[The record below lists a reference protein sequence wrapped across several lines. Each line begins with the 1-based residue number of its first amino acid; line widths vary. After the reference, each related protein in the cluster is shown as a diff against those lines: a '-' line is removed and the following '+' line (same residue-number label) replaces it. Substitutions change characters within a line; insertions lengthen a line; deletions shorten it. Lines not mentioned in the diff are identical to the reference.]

1 MSRPWSFRSA
11 LIALVAPLGVMSV
24 IALSID
30 VDDGAGE
37 PPPPFSQ
44 LLDDSARRS
53 RLPVL
58 PELRVLTPPTDFGEV
73 LFFGDVIGNRIVGVG
88 ETKMFAVD
96 PTTGAAAQPVDF
108 SGVVGRVSSVT
119 TVSNSELWIHGTGGF
134 VHWDP
139 TNAGSARRVV
149 ILDNEARKPE
159 WFGDDLIVATGNA
172 EVLRFY
178 DAGGIA
184 GPTSAAMLEREAGAP
199 LFPIAERGLSVFF
212 NLLSFTVDP
221 DQQLLAVAF
230 QLSDRI
236 HVYGRDGVLRRAIAG
251 PVAVRLDFDILRR
264 APTVGGYSL
273 GLNDETR
280 FTYLD
285 VDSDREFIVALFGG
299 RNGSEPGMPR
309 GPGFGFSGD
318 ELHVVR
324 WDGRPVGM
332 WRLPDAAIRMRLD
345 ERSRRLYVVRE
356 FPSWAIVEL
365 DAEPIYEALM
375 SADRVRAATSPRT
388 K

>member
-1 MSRPWSFRSA
+1 MSRPWSFRSV
-11 LIALVAPLGVMSV
+11 LIALVASLGVMSI
-24 IALSID
+24 IASSID
-30 VDDGAGE
+30 VDDGASE
-37 PPPPFSQ
+37 PPPPFSR
-44 LLDDSARRS
+44 LLDDSARRG

-58 PELRVLTPPTDFGEV
+58 PELRVLTPPADFGEV
-73 LFFGDVIGNRIVGVG
+73 LFFGDVLGNRIVGVG

-96 PTTGAAAQPVDF
+96 PTTGAAAQTVDF
-108 SGVVGRVSSVT
+108 SGAVGRVSSVT
-119 TVSNSELWIHGTGGF
+119 TVSNSDLWIHGSGGF

-139 TNAGSARRVV
+139 AHTGSARRIV
-149 ILDNEARKPE
+149 ILDDEARKPE
-159 WFGDDLIVATGNA
+159 WFGDDLIVATGSA

-178 DAGGIA
+178 DVGEFANQ
-184 GPTSAAMLEREAGAP
+184 TSGAMLMKESGEP
-199 LFPIAERGLSVFF
+199 LFPIADRGLSVFF

-221 DQQLLAVAF
+221 GQQRLAVAF

-236 HVYGRDGVLRRAIAG
+236 HVYGRDGALLRAIAG

-264 APTVGGYSL
+264 PPTVGGYTL

-285 VDSDREFIVALFGG
+285 VDSDRDFIIALFGG

-332 WRLPDAAIRMRLD
+332 WRLPEAAIRMRLD
-345 ERSRRLYVVRE
+345 EIGRRLYVVRE

-375 SADRVRAATSPRT
+375 NEE
-388 K
+388 

>member
-11 LIALVAPLGVMSV
+11 LIALGASLGVMSAIV
-24 IALSID
+24 FLID

-37 PPPPFSQ
+37 PPPFSQ
-44 LLDDSARRS
+44 LLDDSARRG

-58 PELRVLTPPTDFGEV
+58 PELRVLTPPADFGEV
-73 LFFGDVIGNRIVGVG
+73 LLFGDILGDRIVAVG

-96 PTTGAAAQPVDF
+96 PITGAAARPVDF
-108 SGVVGRVSSVT
+108 SGVVGRAWSVT
-119 TVSNSELWIHGTGGF
+119 TASRSDLWIHGTGGF

-139 TNAGSARRVV
+139 AETGSARRIVM
-149 ILDNEARKPE
+149 LDDEARKPE
-159 WFGDDLIVATGNA
+159 WFGDLIVATGNT

-184 GPTSAAMLEREAGAP
+184 GAPSVATLIKEVGEP
-199 LFPIAERGLSVFF
+199 LFPIADRGLSVFF
-212 NLLSFTVDP
+212 NLLSFAVDP
-221 DQQLLAVAF
+221 DQQRLAVAF

-236 HVYGRDGVLRRAIAG
+236 HVYSHDGVLRRAIAG
-251 PVAVRLDFDILRR
+251 AVAVRLDFNILRR

-285 VDSDREFIVALFGG
+285 VDSDSDLIVALFGG
-299 RNGSEPGMPR
+299 RNGSAPGMPR

-332 WRLPDAAIRMRLD
+332 WRLPEAAIRIRLD
-345 ERSRRLYVVRE
+345 EVGRRLYVVRE

-375 SADRVRAATSPRT
+375 SEE
-388 K
+388 